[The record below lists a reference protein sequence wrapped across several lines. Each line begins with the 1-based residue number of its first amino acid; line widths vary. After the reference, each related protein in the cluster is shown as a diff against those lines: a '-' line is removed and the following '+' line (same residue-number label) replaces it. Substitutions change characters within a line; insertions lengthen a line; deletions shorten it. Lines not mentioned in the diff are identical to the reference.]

1 MFKQKGFTL
10 IELMIVVAI
19 VGIIT
24 ALAVPGYQQYALKA
38 KRSDAKT
45 GLLQTADSQER
56 FYVLNNRYAAN
67 NTELFGAATE
77 ESPERMYQLNVTAGD
92 VNGFS
97 ISATA
102 QGAQAS
108 DTACLTFSLNQAGTK
123 GPVAAVT
130 AGCWN

>member
-1 MFKQKGFTL
+1 MFIHKGFTL

-19 VGIIT
+19 VGII
-24 ALAVPGYQQYALKA
+24 AAVAIPSYQQYALKA
-38 KRSDAKT
+38 KRADAMI

-56 FYVLNNRYAAN
+56 FYVLNNRYAAT
-67 NTELFGAATE
+67 NTELFGAATQ
-77 ESPERMYQLNVTAGD
+77 ESPEREYQLSVTAGD
-92 VNGFS
+92 VNGFT

-123 GPVAAVT
+123 GPPAAVT
-130 AGCWN
+130 AGCWD